1 MVNQKDFNAPS
12 VNNWSCEHTEY
23 ALLLLLL
30 LNNFSALAAT
40 VKERR

>member
-12 VNNWSCEHTEY
+12 VNHWSCEHTEY
-23 ALLLLLL
+23 ALLLL